1 MSSRTPSSGIVSFA
15 AVLFTLVGFL
25 NAIHGWPRSSRR
37 STSTRARPV
46 REPPGVGLD
55 LARPRHPPDRR
66 RLLIVGRATSGRT
79 LGIFLAG
86 ASVIISFASLGA
98 HPLGSTLII
107 ALDVLIIWGLTTRAE
122 LFVPAASPTTRGRP
136 APSRRAA
143 LRLRSTACLLLAL
156 RVGMRS
162 GAMG

>member
-25 NAIHGWPRSSRR
+25 NAIHAMAAKEYFDESSLLYENLQVWGWIWLVLGILQIGAAYP
-37 STSTRARPV
+37 
-46 REPPGVGLD
+46 
-55 LARPRHPPDRR
+55 
-66 RLLIVGRATSGRT
+66 IVGRATSGRT

-122 LFVPAASPTTRGRP
+122 LFVPGGIADDPRAPPPRAVRP
-136 APSRRAA
+136 PYA
-143 LRLRSTACLLLAL
+143 
-156 RVGMRS
+156 
-162 GAMG
+162 

>member
-25 NAIHGWPRSSRR
+25 NAIHGMAAIFKKEYFDESSLLYENLQVWGWIWLVLGILQIG
-37 STSTRARPV
+37 A
-46 REPPGVGLD
+46 
-55 LARPRHPPDRR
+55 AY
-66 RLLIVGRATSGRT
+66 LIVGRAASGRT

-122 LFVPAASPTTRGRP
+122 LFVPGGIADDPRAPRPEPSGRP
-136 APSRRAA
+136 YA
-143 LRLRSTACLLLAL
+143 
-156 RVGMRS
+156 
-162 GAMG
+162 